1 MGTEFLFIIPPIII
15 FGGDILDAIHG
26 AMARRAVH
34 YIRMVVVPRWYLFDS
49 RGACILK
56 GISCDGPSSL

>member
-34 YIRMVVVPRWYLFDS
+34 YIRMVVVPRWYLD
-49 RGACILK
+49 C
-56 GISCDGPSSL
+56 CSLEYYYCGLV